1 MKQKRK
7 DIDIEKKAFTAG
19 YLASANNS
27 LVLLDDIIELMNQQS
42 NSFPRNAKFVD
53 LQIDALEE
61 FEEKLI
67 IEYFPNGQYVPLRKK
82 NRQKVP
88 DEPLEMV

>member
-1 MKQKRK
+1 MKPKRAK
-7 DIDIEKKAFTAG
+7 IDIEKNAFTAG

-27 LVLLDDIIELMNQQS
+27 LVLLDDVIDLLSQQS
-42 NSFPRNAKFVD
+42 KAFPRNAKFVD

-67 IEYFPNGQYVPLRKK
+67 SEYFPSGQYTPLRRKI
-82 NRQKVP
+82 RQTVP
-88 DEPLEMV
+88 DEPLENV